1 MFMRLVQVKVKPE
14 ALAAIPKLYNER
26 IIPVLRQTPG
36 CLFAGLIR
44 SNDRPEESISLTLWD
59 TPEHAE
65 EYERS
70 GLFQK
75 LLHDAKP
82 HLADA
87 SEWRIQ
93 LSKDLTL
100 EYAPVQ
106 EEPVVKSYNVAA
118 SSGDPELTPEHTP
131 QMFVRIVS
139 ARLQP
144 GKTEEFARLYAG
156 EILPTLRHVPGCRYA
171 FLTEGIEN
179 EVLSISIWNTKQDAD
194 TYETSGL
201 FERLTRKVQHTFT
214 ELYQWKMAFERH
226 PSRRISTSDDLT
238 IQRYNVVTGK
248 SFR

>member
-14 ALAAIPKLYNER
+14 TLAAIPKLYNER

-75 LLHDAKP
+75 LLHEAEP
-82 HLADA
+82 YLADA
-87 SEWRIQ
+87 SEWKIQ

-100 EYAPVQ
+100 EFAPVH
-106 EEPVVKSYNVAA
+106 EEPVVKSYNIAA
-118 SSGDPELTPEHTP
+118 AAGEPAVSAEQGSRLY
-131 QMFVRIVS
+131 VRIVS
-139 ARLQP
+139 VHLQP
-144 GKTEEFARLYAG
+144 GKTEVFARLYAST
-156 EILPTLRHVPGCRYA
+156 ILPTLQSVPGCRYA

-194 TYETSGL
+194 AYEVSGL
-201 FERLTRKVQHTFT
+201 FDRLTKKVQHTFT
-214 ELYQWKMAFERH
+214 DIYQWKMAVEKH
-226 PSRRISTSDDLT
+226 SSSQVSTSDDL
-238 IQRYNVVTGK
+238 IVQGYNVVTGK

>member
-14 ALAAIPKLYNER
+14 TLAAIPKLYNER

-82 HLADA
+82 YLADA

-156 EILPTLRHVPGCRYA
+156 EILPTLRRVPGCRYA

-179 EVLSISIWNTKQDAD
+179 EVLSISIATRSKTPTPMKPVGSLNASLGKYSIPLLNSISGRWHLKD
-194 TYETSGL
+194 TPAAGY
-201 FERLTRKVQHTFT
+201 RQA
-214 ELYQWKMAFERH
+214 M
-226 PSRRISTSDDLT
+226 I
-238 IQRYNVVTGK
+238 
-248 SFR
+248 